1 MRKFTLLLAA
11 MAVSVSGMAQIKKFE
26 SKIAPIVKERASFVK
41 SLAKYE
47 VTSSQLNSVVSKANQ
62 NSIDMSK
69 FQKSAPAKASTLD
82 PSAAYNNC
90 DVFVDFTGSA
100 WSANMQPATL
110 SVNGNTIE
118 LNIYGQY
125 DFLAPIV
132 GKIETGENS
141 LSAYGLDSVT
151 FANAQVVAK
160 STKDA
165 TTLGIYSCDI
175 TGNNTDGWALIPN
188 ANATFGAYWSAEK
201 QELFIPEALGLY
213 ISGTTTAASSV
224 SYIDAD
230 IVPVSSYA
238 DYMYKAS
245 VSGTSKSDMN
255 TYGNE
260 DAVAIPFEDGLL
272 VKGASLSEEDAWISI
287 EADENSGQL
296 TMPRYQFIGGPYKF
310 TSSSNP
316 DGIRGIFI
324 TQGIN
329 AGFTAFETPVFTSE
343 TDLNYNI
350 VYSTESYVVEYL
362 AMEVKEKSGYYD
374 AYNSYTIAVSSEKA
388 TGIDG
393 VKDNV
398 GKTGVVEYFDLSGR
412 KVSGAAKGLVIEKT
426 SYANGMVESRK
437 VVK

>member
-26 SKIAPIVKERASFVK
+26 SKIAPIVKERASFAK

-69 FQKSAPAKASTLD
+69 FQKLAPAKASTVD

-90 DVFVDFTGSA
+90 ELFVDFTRSA
-100 WSANMQPATL
+100 WIANLQPAIM

-132 GKIETGENS
+132 GKIETVENRY
-141 LSAYGLDSVT
+141 SASGLDSVT
-151 FANAQVVAK
+151 FVNAQVVAK

-175 TGNNTDGWALIPN
+175 TGNSTDGWALIPN
-188 ANATFGAYWSAEK
+188 ANATFGAYWSAK
-201 QELFIPEALGLY
+201 NQELFIPEALGLY

-224 SYIDAD
+224 SYIDAS
-230 IVPVSSYA
+230 IVPVSTYA

-245 VSGTSKSDMN
+245 VSGTSKFDMN

-260 DAVAIPFEDGLL
+260 DAVAIPFKDGSVL
-272 VKGASLSEEDAWISI
+272 VKGAILSEEDAWISI
-287 EADENSGQL
+287 EPDKKSGQL
-296 TMPRYQFIGGPYKF
+296 TMPQYQFAGGPYKF
-310 TSSSNP
+310 TNENNP
-316 DGIRGIFI
+316 NGKPGIIITRGVNTEFK
-324 TQGIN
+324 T
-329 AGFTAFETPVFTSE
+329 FETPVFTSE

-350 VYSTESYVVEYL
+350 VYSTESFVAEYAL
-362 AMEVKEKSGYYD
+362 MDGDGGLLD
-374 AYNSYTIAVSSEKA
+374 AYNSYTITVSSEKA
-388 TGIDG
+388 TGIDC

>member
-26 SKIAPIVKERASFVK
+26 SKIAPIVKERASFAK

-160 STKDA
+160 STKDD
-165 TTLGIYSCDI
+165 TTLGIYSCDV
-175 TGNNTDGWALIPN
+175 TGNSTDGWALNPN
-188 ANATFGAYWSAEK
+188 ANATFGAYWSAEN
-201 QELFIPEALGLY
+201 QELFIPEVLGLY

-224 SYIDAD
+224 SYIEAD

-245 VSGTSKSDMN
+245 VSGTSKFDMN

-260 DAVAIPFEDGLL
+260 DAVAIPFGDGSVL

-296 TMPRYQFIGGPYKF
+296 TMPQYQFAGGPYKF
-310 TSSSNP
+310 TNNNNP
-316 DGIRGIFI
+316 NGAPGIIITRGV
-324 TQGIN
+324 N
-329 AGFTAFETPVFTSE
+329 AAFTAFETPVFTSE

-350 VYSTESYVVEYL
+350 VYSTESFVAEYVL
-362 AMEVKEKSGYYD
+362 MDGDGGILD
-374 AYNSYTIAVSSEKA
+374 AYNSYTITVSSEKA